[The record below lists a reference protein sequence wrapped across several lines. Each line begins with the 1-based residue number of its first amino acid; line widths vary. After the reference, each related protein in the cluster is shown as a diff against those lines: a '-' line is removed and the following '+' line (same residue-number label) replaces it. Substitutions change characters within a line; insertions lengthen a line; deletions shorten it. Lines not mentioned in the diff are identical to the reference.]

1 MKIGVL
7 GTGMVGDAIGSKLIE
22 LGHPVMMGSRTANNE
37 KAAAFVAKHG
47 KSNASSGTFADA
59 AAFGEIVFN
68 CTRGTESLNA
78 LKSAGEKNLIGKI
91 LVDISNALDFSHG
104 MPPAL
109 TISNTSSMAEEI
121 QKAFPGSKVV
131 KTLNT
136 MNCGIMVNPASVNSG
151 EHNVFISG
159 NDAAA
164 KKQVT
169 GILKSFG
176 WADKNIIDLGDI
188 KSARGAEMY
197 LPLWLSIMGSR
208 GSGAFNIKVVS

>member
-7 GTGMVGDAIGSKLIE
+7 GTGMVGETIGSKLIE
-22 LGHPVMMGSRTANNE
+22 TGHQVMMGSRSANNE

-47 KSNASSGTFADA
+47 KEKAGAGTFAGA
-59 AAFGEIVFN
+59 AAFGEIIFN
-68 CTRGTESLNA
+68 CIKGSESLTA
-78 LKSAGEKNLIGKI
+78 LKGAGEKNFTGKI

-104 MPPAL
+104 MPPTL
-109 TISNTSSMAEEI
+109 SVSNTSSMAEEI
-121 QKAFPGSKVV
+121 QKTFPAAKVV

-136 MNCGIMVNPASVNSG
+136 MNCRIMVNPAALNG
-151 EHNVFISG
+151 GDHNVFISG
-159 NDAAA
+159 NDTEA

-176 WADKNIIDLGDI
+176 WDEKNIINLGDI

-197 LPLWLSIMGSR
+197 LTLWLNIMGSR
-208 GSGAFNIKVVS
+208 NTGAFNIKIVS